1 MSVDAIQE
9 LIECGRLGAAAAK
22 LNSLR
27 NRTLTQT
34 VLLTF
39 LHADVADPHAAA
51 ANARELLKRHLSHE
65 DRVLCL
71 SVIGKIATKS
81 GNVDEGC
88 RLLRDALSLALQVK
102 NATLTARTQSLL
114 TSAVLH
120 WVGLDSAVAELSRL
134 RKFACIAGDTKSL
147 VDFHL
152 FSAEVDMRQG
162 RYYPALRHL
171 EIGEKLSTSVN
182 DVLSAG
188 SVFRM
193 RANAALLWHSPLE
206 GLRYGRLAVEC
217 SEQSGSLASLFASLS
232 TLGHVAITVNLSDL
246 AEMAARRMLA
256 IQFSEASRLA
266 ANDILMQAAV
276 KRGDLASA
284 RQFAAEIEKPAEIG
298 SSYYW
303 LSHLITRAKW
313 LLAEGRFGEGLS
325 TLHEAIADVQST
337 GDRKLLEEFGFIE
350 TQLLC
355 AAGHNNAAA
364 QRLATTVADV
374 SPLTLARSAELNRL
388 IGEILQVHEDERAC
402 FLSRAEH
409 IETVALAT
417 LTPSSVFQIPRTE
430 SSVGPLH
437 SVASLFTLSANGELF
452 AREVMRL
459 LEWTGTVS
467 YAELREEYENNTS
480 IQVTIG
486 NVGQRDESNSAV
498 IELGLRDGRR
508 HSILVIA
515 RSDPR
520 SWISILAIQ
529 QLCNL
534 ARLRNTEQNVLLDD
548 NGWWQHATEGP
559 FGMVVAVDTM
569 AQLLST
575 TRRVGAS
582 TVPVLYTGE
591 TGTGKELLARALHDA
606 SPRRDKPFIPFNC
619 TAVSRDML
627 DSQLFGYRRGAF
639 TGALEAFP
647 GVIRAASGGTLFLDE
662 IGEMPL
668 DVQPKLLRFLESGEI
683 HPLGEPQPIAV
694 DVRVVAATNA
704 NLEQLVAD
712 GKFREDL
719 FYRLN
724 VVRLQVPPLRERRE
738 EIPLLAQHYI
748 DKFSRESQKTG
759 IRLAEE
765 TMEYLVL
772 FKWPGNVRQL
782 ANEIRRMIALAE
794 SGAVLMP
801 EHLSQ
806 EIASSRRT
814 IPVSQREIASTEVV
828 VRMDQPISAAIQHL
842 ERTMIQY
849 AMKLADNRVED
860 AAQLLGLSR
869 KGLYLKRQRLR
880 MDEPIDEEPT
890 QRRKLG

>member
-1 MSVDAIQE
+1 MAVDAIHE
-9 LIECGRLGAAAAK
+9 LIECGRLGEAAAR
-22 LNSLR
+22 LDSLR
-27 NRTLTQT
+27 SRTLTQT

-39 LHADVADPHAAA
+39 LQADVADPHAAA
-51 ANARELLKRHLSHE
+51 ASARELLNRHLSHE
-65 DRVLCL
+65 DRALCL
-71 SVIGKIATKS
+71 AAIGKIAAKS
-81 GNVDEGC
+81 GRVDEGC
-88 RLLRDALSLALQVK
+88 RLLRDALGLATK
-102 NATLTARTQSLL
+102 AKSARLIARIHSLL

-120 WVGLDSAVAELSRL
+120 WVSIDSAVAELPRL
-134 RKFACIAGDTKSL
+134 RKFACTAGDTKSL

-193 RANAALLWHSPLE
+193 RANAALLWHSPVE
-206 GLRYGRLAVEC
+206 GLRYGRIAVEC

-232 TLGHVAITVNLSDL
+232 TLGHVAITVNLPDL
-246 AEMAARRMLA
+246 AEMTAKRMLA
-256 IQFSEASRLA
+256 IQFSESSRLA
-266 ANDILMQAAV
+266 ATDILMRAAV

-284 RQFAAEIEKPAEIG
+284 QRFAAQIKKPTEIG
-298 SSYYW
+298 SAYYW

-313 LLAEGRFGEGLS
+313 LLAEERIDEGLS
-325 TLHEAIADVQST
+325 MVREAIADVRNT
-337 GDRKLLEEFGFIE
+337 GDRKLLEEYGFLE

-355 AAGHNNAAA
+355 AAGDNNAAA
-364 QRLATTVADV
+364 KLLVATVADV
-374 SPLTLARSAELNRL
+374 SPLTLARAAELNRL
-388 IGEILQVHEDERAC
+388 VGEILSVHADERTC
-402 FLSRAEH
+402 FLSRAQQ
-409 IETVALAT
+409 IETVALGVR
-417 LTPSSVFQIPRTE
+417 TPPTVFHIPTE
-430 SSVGPLH
+430 SPVGPLH
-437 SVASLFTLSANGELF
+437 AVASLFTLSSNGELF
-452 AREVMRL
+452 AHEVMRL
-459 LEWTGTVS
+459 LDWSGAVS
-467 YAELREEYENNTS
+467 YAELREEYKGVTS

-486 NVGQRDESNSAV
+486 SGTPRSEGNSSV
-498 IELGLRDGRR
+498 IELGQRDGKK
-508 HSILVIA
+508 HSIFVTP
-515 RSDPR
+515 RTDPR
-520 SWISILAIQ
+520 SWLAILALQ
-529 QLCNL
+529 QLCNFT
-534 ARLRNTEQNVLLDD
+534 RLRETDQSATTMD
-548 NGWWQHATEGP
+548 NGWWSNGTEGP
-559 FGMVVAVDTM
+559 FGMVVGVDTM
-569 AQLLST
+569 TELLNT
-575 TRRVGAS
+575 TCRVGAS
-582 TVPVLYTGE
+582 TALVLFTGE

-606 SPRRDKPFIPFNC
+606 SPRRDRPFIPFNC
-619 TAVSRDML
+619 TAVSREML

-639 TGALEAFP
+639 TGALEAFQ

-759 IRLAEE
+759 LRLAEE

-782 ANEIRRMIALAE
+782 ANEIRRMVALAE

-806 EIASSRRT
+806 PIASSRRT
-814 IPVSQREIASTEVV
+814 IPVSQREIAPTEFV
-828 VRMDQPISAAIQHL
+828 VRMDQPMSAAIEHV
-842 ERTMIQY
+842 ERSMIQY
-849 AMKLADNRVED
+849 AMKLADGRVED

-880 MDEPIDEEPT
+880 MDEAVDEEST
-890 QRRKLG
+890 ERRKLG